1 MYIPRN
7 PVTPPIMARIIFSG
21 KLLVIPNCLSVI
33 CIITVIRM
41 LEEPIVAV
49 IEAPTLLKPVEYDRD
64 PIKGSNEKGATI
76 IMVFINIC
84 GC

>member
-7 PVTPPIMARIIFSG
+7 PIMPPIIARIIFSG

-33 CIITVIRM
+33 CIIMVIRM
-41 LEEPIVAV
+41 LEEPMVAV
-49 IEAPTLLKPVEYDRD
+49 IEAPILLKPVEYDRD
-64 PIKGSNEKGATI
+64 PIKGSNEKSATI